1 MKTAYI
7 AIFAALC
14 LILAGTAAS
23 SQTDSGKTTTHA
35 TGSFEVKI
43 DPQPADERSGA
54 PTIGRMLIDK
64 HFHGDLEA
72 SSKGT
77 MLATGTGAKGTSG
90 GYVAMEVVTGTL
102 KGRTGSFV
110 LQHTGS
116 MTRGNPQLTVTIVPD
131 SGTGQLTGIAGTMSI
146 NIVDGKHS
154 YDLEYTL
161 PAAP

>member
-14 LILAGTAAS
+14 LVLAGTAAS

-116 MTRGNPQLTVTIVPD
+116 MTRGNPTTHRHNRSRLRHRATYRDRRNDVYQYRRWKAL
-131 SGTGQLTGIAGTMSI
+131 L
-146 NIVDGKHS
+146 
-154 YDLEYTL
+154 
-161 PAAP
+161 